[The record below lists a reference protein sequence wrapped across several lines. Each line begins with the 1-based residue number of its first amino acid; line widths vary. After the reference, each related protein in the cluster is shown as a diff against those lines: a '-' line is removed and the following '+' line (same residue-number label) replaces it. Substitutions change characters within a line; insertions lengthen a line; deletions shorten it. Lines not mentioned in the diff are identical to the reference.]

1 MAPKSKNDKLILNV
15 VPLRKMIQVP
25 KIVIPILVGR
35 KQTLDAVKDA
45 MENHQPILC
54 IPQKNDED
62 FAEYPTARDLYRHGT
77 MSLITQDFSLPDGN
91 IRLLCDGMEMV
102 KVKRFFQTANFL
114 KAEVEIIEKV
124 IEDVDFDL
132 LEAYLRNLKT
142 SFKSYVKLNNRIP
155 DELIQAVDI
164 IEDKD
169 ELFYFCLNYVDLRSS
184 TKQAIFQHLDFI
196 KGIKSLI
203 LYINKES
210 EIIRL
215 ERGIENEVRSSL
227 SKIQKEYFLNEQLK
241 QIHKELGIAED
252 SDADLINLKKRIK
265 ETPLS
270 KDAREKVEEEFK
282 KLSRINPQS
291 QEHTVLLNYIT
302 WVLDLPWEPN
312 TDVEVSIANSE
323 AILNRDH
330 YGLKDVKERILEY
343 IAVMQISNG
352 VKGQIICFSGPPG
365 VGKTSLGKSIAASL
379 GRDFIRISLGGV
391 HDEAEIREIGRAS
404 CRERV

>member
-164 IEDKD
+164 IE
-169 ELFYFCLNYVDLRSS
+169 
-184 TKQAIFQHLDFI
+184 
-196 KGIKSLI
+196 
-203 LYINKES
+203 
-210 EIIRL
+210 
-215 ERGIENEVRSSL
+215 
-227 SKIQKEYFLNEQLK
+227 
-241 QIHKELGIAED
+241 
-252 SDADLINLKKRIK
+252 
-265 ETPLS
+265 
-270 KDAREKVEEEFK
+270 
-282 KLSRINPQS
+282 
-291 QEHTVLLNYIT
+291 
-302 WVLDLPWEPN
+302 
-312 TDVEVSIANSE
+312 
-323 AILNRDH
+323 
-330 YGLKDVKERILEY
+330 
-343 IAVMQISNG
+343 
-352 VKGQIICFSGPPG
+352 
-365 VGKTSLGKSIAASL
+365 
-379 GRDFIRISLGGV
+379 
-391 HDEAEIREIGRAS
+391 EIGRAH
-404 CRERV
+404 V